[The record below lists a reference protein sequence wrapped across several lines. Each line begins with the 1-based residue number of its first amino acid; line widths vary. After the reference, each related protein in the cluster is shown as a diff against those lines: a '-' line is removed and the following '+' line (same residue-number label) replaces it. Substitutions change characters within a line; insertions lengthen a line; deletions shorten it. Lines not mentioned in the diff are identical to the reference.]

1 MAKIVVTLGGNALG
15 NSPVEQL
22 QIVKQ
27 TAISL
32 ANLLVSGNQIV
43 LSHGNGPQIGEINLG
58 MNFAAEKGKTSEFSL
73 PECGAMSQGYIGY
86 QLQQSL
92 QNELNHRNIKKNVV
106 SVITQVEVNQQ
117 DPAFENPSKPIGSF
131 YDEKTAK
138 KITASKG
145 YIFKEDSG
153 RGYRRVVPS
162 PLPQK
167 IIELNS
173 INRLIEENDLVI
185 AVGGGGIPV
194 IRTKEGFQ
202 GIPAVIDKD
211 YSSALLADK
220 LNAQKLIILT
230 SVDEVYLNYKKIGQ
244 TAIHKLDTKTAENYL
259 SSGQF
264 AEGSMLPKIKACID
278 FVKGNE
284 HRQALITSLK
294 KLDAALNGKAGTLIE
309 K

>member
-58 MNFAAEKGKTSEFSL
+58 MNFAAEKGITSEFSF

-86 QLQQSL
+86 QLQQSV
-92 QNELNHRNIKKNVV
+92 QNELVRRNIKKNVV
-106 SVITQVEVNQQ
+106 SLITQVEVNPQ
-117 DPAFENPSKPIGSF
+117 DPAFKNPSKPIGTF
-131 YDEKTAK
+131 YDKKTAEK
-138 KITASKG
+138 MTADKG
-145 YIFKEDSG
+145 YIFKEVSK
-153 RGYRRVVPS
+153 RGFRRVVPS
-162 PLPQK
+162 PLPRK
-167 IIELNS
+167 IVELNS
-173 INRLIEENDLVI
+173 IQKLIEENDLVI

-194 IRTKEGFQ
+194 IKTKDGLQ

-220 LNAQKLIILT
+220 LDAQQLIILT
-230 SVDEVYLNYKKIGQ
+230 SVDEVYLNYEKINQKAIHQLDTQ
-244 TAIHKLDTKTAENYL
+244 TAEKYL
-259 SSGQF
+259 SLGQF
-264 AEGSMLPKIKACID
+264 AEGSMLPKIRACIN
-278 FVKGNE
+278 FVKANK
-284 HRQALITSLK
+284 HRQAVITSLK
-294 KLDAALNGKAGTLIE
+294 MLDKALNGKAGTIIE
-309 K
+309 L